1 MSTKTIYKR
10 IALVAVATLGA
21 GLLSV
26 APANAADAEVAAGTV
41 TALNAKA
48 ATANTNVAGATQTFY
63 VGTTTAV
70 EAAPGAGDNLTITYR
85 AALTTFPTGGFVG
98 VSPSNTGTLDLT
110 GLGTDAVVGDS
121 LVYTVTA
128 NTATVAETI
137 SATGA
142 DGMAAFTAAP
152 TVPGDYVM
160 TIWHDRDGGSDV
172 DLTEARQ
179 TVAFTIVATAGFSAG
194 LSSSILDTAN
204 SFDATIDEEVRVSS
218 AAGTNAASIEL
229 TLLDTTGAAKGG
241 MRVSAEVSGPGL
253 VDVETG
259 LADAYADATVRAEA
273 ITLAAGVSGATIHVT
288 ADGTAGAGTI
298 TIKVQDATTLATLG
312 TYTETV
318 YFYGTVATL
327 EAKANYTI
335 ARANATE
342 RGCSNATTCDQLDFA
357 STPFVQIV
365 AKDSAGNL
373 VPGLT
378 VTAKIADAQVIQAS
392 TVTAVTSTA
401 VAGPDALTAGVTT
414 DVNGLGYYNASV
426 AGTTTAASGSST
438 TITYETTIAGTT
450 TVIKSN
456 PVTIKIGGG
465 IATETITLDAT
476 SYAPGQPMLVTRT
489 AKDSAGNPVYDGVAS
504 PAVTFTKAV
513 GGTAPAAD
521 IYVGGVSASA
531 TSIAKSGVF
540 APVSR
545 GEFKALAT
553 SGNAAATALSATAT
567 VDDADA
573 AAATDAANEATD
585 AANAATDAA
594 LAAADA
600 ADAATAA
607 AQDASDAVAALSA
620 SVSKMISSLKAQIT
634 SLTNLVIKIQK
645 KVKA

>member
-194 LSSSILDTAN
+194 LSTSILDTAN
-204 SFDATIDEEVRVSS
+204 SFDATIDEEVRVSRS
-218 AAGTNAASIEL
+218 AGTNAASIEL

-259 LADAYADATVRAEA
+259 LADAYNDATVRAEA

-456 PVTIKIGGG
+456 AVTIKIGGS

-489 AKDSAGNPVYDGVAS
+489 AKDSAGNPVYDGAAS

-620 SVSKMISSLKAQIT
+620 SVSKMISSLRAQIT

-645 KVKA
+645 KVRA

>member
-21 GLLSV
+21 GVLSV
-26 APANAADAEVAAGTV
+26 APASADDAEVAAGTV

-85 AALTTFPTGGFVG
+85 ASLTTFPTGGFVA
-98 VSPSNTGTLDLT
+98 VSPSASGTLDLT
-110 GLGTDAVVGDS
+110 GLGTDAVVTDS

-152 TVPGDYVM
+152 TVPGDYVV
-160 TIWHDRDGGSDV
+160 TIWHDRDGQSDV

-179 TVAFTIVATAGFSAG
+179 TVAFTIVAGAGFSAG

-204 SFDATIDEEVRVSS
+204 SFDATADEEVRVSS

-259 LADAYADATVRAEA
+259 LADAYVDATVRAEA

-318 YFYGTVATL
+318 YFYGTLATL

-342 RGCSNATTCDQLDFA
+342 RGCSSATDCDQVDFA

-373 VPGLT
+373 IPGLT

-401 VAGPDALTAGVTT
+401 VAGAGALTAGVTT
-414 DVNGLGYYNASV
+414 DLNGLGYYNASV

-438 TITYETTIAGTT
+438 TITYESTIAGTT

-456 PVTIKIGGG
+456 AVTIKIGGG
-465 IATETITLDAT
+465 VATETITLDTT

-489 AKDSAGNPVYDGVAS
+489 AKDSAGNPVYDGLAS

-513 GGTAPAAD
+513 GGTTPAAGT
-521 IYVGGVSASA
+521 YVGGVSASA
-531 TSIAKSGVF
+531 TAIAKSGVF

-553 SGNAAATALSATAT
+553 SGDAAGTALSFTAT
-567 VDDADA
+567 VDDTDA
-573 AAATDAANEATD
+573 SAATDAANEATD

>member
-194 LSSSILDTAN
+194 LSTSILDTAN
-204 SFDATIDEEVRVSS
+204 SFDATIDEEVRVSRS
-218 AAGTNAASIEL
+218 AGTNAASIEL

-259 LADAYADATVRAEA
+259 LADAYNDATVRAEA

-456 PVTIKIGGG
+456 AVTIKIGGS

-489 AKDSAGNPVYDGVAS
+489 AKDSAGNPVYDGAAS

>member
-194 LSSSILDTAN
+194 LSTSILDTAN
-204 SFDATIDEEVRVSS
+204 SFDATIDEEVRVSRS
-218 AAGTNAASIEL
+218 AGTNAASIEL

-259 LADAYADATVRAEA
+259 LADAYNDATVRAEA

-365 AKDSAGNL
+365 AKDSAGNC
-373 VPGLT
+373 PR
-378 VTAKIADAQVIQAS
+378 IDCHS
-392 TVTAVTSTA
+392 
-401 VAGPDALTAGVTT
+401 
-414 DVNGLGYYNASV
+414 
-426 AGTTTAASGSST
+426 
-438 TITYETTIAGTT
+438 
-450 TVIKSN
+450 
-456 PVTIKIGGG
+456 
-465 IATETITLDAT
+465 
-476 SYAPGQPMLVTRT
+476 
-489 AKDSAGNPVYDGVAS
+489 KDC
-504 PAVTFTKAV
+504 
-513 GGTAPAAD
+513 
-521 IYVGGVSASA
+521 
-531 TSIAKSGVF
+531 
-540 APVSR
+540 
-545 GEFKALAT
+545 
-553 SGNAAATALSATAT
+553 
-567 VDDADA
+567 
-573 AAATDAANEATD
+573 
-585 AANAATDAA
+585 
-594 LAAADA
+594 
-600 ADAATAA
+600 
-607 AQDASDAVAALSA
+607 
-620 SVSKMISSLKAQIT
+620 
-634 SLTNLVIKIQK
+634 
-645 KVKA
+645 